1 MRKVTLPYRTTMH
14 HGRAVALFAMAA
26 LLVQTLA
33 AAWATVDI
41 AAAPAADFSV
51 ICHGEA
57 GTAPTDT
64 PASPDKSCQ
73 LCCICCSGSL
83 GFPAVGVPSVLSLAP
98 RATASIAPSRRLF
111 VTSRVEAVRAGRSQ
125 APPSIA

>member
-1 MRKVTLPYRTTMH
+1 MRKVILPYRTTMH
-14 HGRAVALFAMAA
+14 HSRAVAFFAMIA

-33 AAWATVDI
+33 GAWATIDI
-41 AAAPAADFSV
+41 TAHAAELSV

-57 GTAPTDT
+57 GTAPADT

-83 GFPAVGVPSVLSLAP
+83 GLLAVGAPSVLSVAP
-98 RATASIAPSRRLF
+98 QATASLAPSRRLF
-111 VTSRVEAVRAGRSQ
+111 VAARAEAVRAGRSQ